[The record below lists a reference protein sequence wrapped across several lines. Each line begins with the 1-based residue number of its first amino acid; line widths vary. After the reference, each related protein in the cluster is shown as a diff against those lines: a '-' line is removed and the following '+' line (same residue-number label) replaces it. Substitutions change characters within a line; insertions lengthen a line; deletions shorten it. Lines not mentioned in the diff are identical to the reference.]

1 MSAFVSDLFASQY
14 RHTSEIIWVQF
25 HTTVT
30 MRILKSISLPSLLQ
44 ILKCF
49 KMKNGSGGRSQGRGR
64 EDMGE
69 VRTGNDYMLEGQG
82 KRTLDKK

>member
-1 MSAFVSDLFASQY
+1 MSQPSSPFPL
-14 RHTSEIIWVQF
+14 
-25 HTTVT
+25 TVT

>member
-1 MSAFVSDLFASQY
+1 MSQPSSPFPL
-14 RHTSEIIWVQF
+14 
-25 HTTVT
+25 TVT

-69 VRTGNDYMLEGQG
+69 VRTGNDYRLKGQG
-82 KRTLDKK
+82 KRTLDRSQKTRVSHLFSD

>member
-1 MSAFVSDLFASQY
+1 MSQPSSPVPL
-14 RHTSEIIWVQF
+14 
-25 HTTVT
+25 TVT

-69 VRTGNDYMLEGQG
+69 VRTGNDYRLKGQG
-82 KRTLDKK
+82 KRTLDRSQKTRVSHLFSD